1 MSSVAA
7 YIEHP
12 AARRTGLRARGMATD
27 GAASMQPMAADGRA
41 QARRGGP
48 EREPAVRERSA
59 GSCEPIWLTVV
70 ID

>member
-12 AARRTGLRARGMATD
+12 AGRRTGLRLRGMPAD

-41 QARRGGP
+41 QGRRGGP

-59 GSCEPIWLTVV
+59 GSCEPTWLTIL

>member
-12 AARRTGLRARGMATD
+12 AGRRTGLRVRG
-27 GAASMQPMAADGRA
+27 MAADGRA
-41 QARRGGP
+41 QGRRGGP
-48 EREPAVRERSA
+48 EREPAGRERSA
-59 GSCEPIWLTVV
+59 GSCEPTWLTVV